1 MTRQK
6 VGPVGAVDQSRGIV
20 VHQGGAAGS
29 NGLLDLGHLAD
40 SIEELEVNGA
50 FQQPAEA
57 MTLLDRISD
66 ALGREFLV
74 EDL

>member
-1 MTRQK
+1 M
-6 VGPVGAVDQSRGIV
+6 
-20 VHQGGAAGS
+20 VHQGGATGS
-29 NGLLDLGHLAD
+29 NGLLDPGHLAD